1 MKKTF
6 GKTEHGMERRYVTPD
21 HLTCEDIKELRA
33 ALDMTQSQ
41 LAVFLRVSKRTVER
55 WETSKEPI
63 TGAIVTLADILLRN
77 PEMEEK
83 LRLKDNRLKLR
94 LKYFYKNMLCTVID
108 VDELQRKVEIKNYV
122 KNPMLRAFGVNNEPD
137 YDDYEQFLE
146 SRCFPRT
153 RDKMKLELKRLD
165 IPFYD
170 PILIIEKTLG
180 RMEEDEFYIEIER

>member
-1 MKKTF
+1 MI
-6 GKTEHGMERRYVTPD
+6 
-21 HLTCEDIKELRA
+21 L
-33 ALDMTQSQ
+33 
-41 LAVFLRVSKRTVER
+41 FLLVVQ
-55 WETSKEPI
+55 P
-63 TGAIVTLADILLRN
+63 
-77 PEMEEK
+77 
-83 LRLKDNRLKLR
+83 
-94 LKYFYKNMLCTVID
+94 
-108 VDELQRKVEIKNYV
+108 KVIKNYV

>member
-1 MKKTF
+1 
-6 GKTEHGMERRYVTPD
+6 MERRYVTPD

>member
-21 HLTCEDIKELRA
+21 HLTSEDIKELRA

>member
-6 GKTEHGMERRYVTPD
+6 GKTEHGMERRYVIPD
-21 HLTCEDIKELRA
+21 HLTSEDIKELRA

>member
-21 HLTCEDIKELRA
+21 HLTSEDIKELRA

-94 LKYFYKNMLCTVID
+94 LKYFYKNMMCTVID
-108 VDELQRKVEIKNYV
+108 VDELQRMVEIKNYV

>member
-1 MKKTF
+1 
-6 GKTEHGMERRYVTPD
+6 
-21 HLTCEDIKELRA
+21 
-33 ALDMTQSQ
+33 
-41 LAVFLRVSKRTVER
+41 
-55 WETSKEPI
+55 
-63 TGAIVTLADILLRN
+63 
-77 PEMEEK
+77 
-83 LRLKDNRLKLR
+83 
-94 LKYFYKNMLCTVID
+94 
-108 VDELQRKVEIKNYV
+108 
-122 KNPMLRAFGVNNEPD
+122 MLRAFGVNNEPD

>member
-1 MKKTF
+1 
-6 GKTEHGMERRYVTPD
+6 MERRYVTPD
-21 HLTCEDIKELRA
+21 HLTSEDIKELRA

-94 LKYFYKNMLCTVID
+94 LKYFYKNMMCTVID

>member
-21 HLTCEDIKELRA
+21 HLTSEDIKELRA

-180 RMEEDEFYIEIER
+180 RMEEDEFYIKIER

>member
-21 HLTCEDIKELRA
+21 HLTSEDIKELRA

-77 PEMEEK
+77 PDMEEK